1 MGGKSILQARS
12 HSLTLATTLSGCLTA
27 GQQGEVAGSQR
38 QLLGRDATEGSGMS
52 GM

>member
-1 MGGKSILQARS
+1 MGGKSVLQAKS
-12 HSLTLATTLSGCLTA
+12 HSLTPATTLSGCLTA
-27 GQQGEVAGSQR
+27 GHHGQGAGSQR